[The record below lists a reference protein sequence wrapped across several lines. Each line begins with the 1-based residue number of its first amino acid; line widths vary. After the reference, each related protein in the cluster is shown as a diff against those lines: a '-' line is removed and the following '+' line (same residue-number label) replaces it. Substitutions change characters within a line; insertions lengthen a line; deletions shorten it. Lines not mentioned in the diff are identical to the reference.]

1 MKLEMRTL
9 KNIAAAAMTLAVVFG
24 AASLKPVTANAAEAS
39 GSASIEEEN
48 SYISFQDE
56 AYQNEFLCRVNN
68 ERAKA
73 GLKPV
78 QLGDSNHNS
87 AAQER
92 AKELASSY
100 SYVRPNGQRD
110 FTIFAE
116 NGINDASV
124 GENYIAGV
132 STPDAAVDQWMN
144 IDFARE
150 RMLNADVTTMSVGHY
165 EGGVYNNYWVLIFSC
180 PENSYTSNYRQE
192 VLNLVNAERAK
203 YGLQPLVMGDAKLT
217 AAAQQRAEEI
227 ATVNSHVR
235 PNGTKWYTVL
245 SEYGVTDAAAGE
257 NAAWGSVSP
266 EEVVNAWMNSEAI
279 AQTFWIPK
287 LVQWVLATTTT
298 APALGAISG
307 SSSLQSDHLLSSNK
321 RSAELQGLADF
332 LLRFFLAEDMR
343 AAVPGA
349 GLDTK
354 TYAAVV
360 AQRTIYV
367 ILILNNMQ
375 EEPQWRITAP
385 SMARPQENTKKRR
398 AASLRRCHLR
408 TARKLPLHFWNRC
421 VRPTAPPATMCMLT
435 ACGKATG
442 NAIQMMV
449 NRPRRR
455 AHQRWRCCSTAA

>member
-56 AYQNEFLCRVNN
+56 AYQNEFLRRVNN
-68 ERAKA
+68 
-73 GLKPV
+73 
-78 QLGDSNHNS
+78 
-87 AAQER
+87 ER

-180 PENSYTSNYRQE
+180 SENSYTSNYRQE

-266 EEVVNAWMNSEAI
+266 EEVVNAWMNSEGHRANI
-279 AQTFWIPK
+279 LDPEARAMG
-287 LVQWVLATTTT
+287 V
-298 APALGAISG
+298 GYYYN
-307 SSSLQSDHLLSSNK
+307 SSSTWGHQWIQL
-321 RSAELQGLADF
+321 F
-332 LLRFFLAEDMR
+332 
-343 AAVPGA
+343 
-349 GLDTK
+349 TK
-354 TYAAVV
+354 
-360 AQRTIYV
+360 
-367 ILILNNMQ
+367 
-375 EEPQWRITAP
+375 
-385 SMARPQENTKKRR
+385 
-398 AASLRRCHLR
+398 
-408 TARKLPLHFWNRC
+408 
-421 VRPTAPPATMCMLT
+421 
-435 ACGKATG
+435 
-442 NAIQMMV
+442 
-449 NRPRRR
+449 
-455 AHQRWRCCSTAA
+455 

>member
-68 ERAKA
+68 
-73 GLKPV
+73 
-78 QLGDSNHNS
+78 
-87 AAQER
+87 ER

-266 EEVVNAWMNSEAI
+266 EEVVNAWMNSEGHRANI
-279 AQTFWIPK
+279 LDPEARAMG
-287 LVQWVLATTTT
+287 V
-298 APALGAISG
+298 GYYYN
-307 SSSLQSDHLLSSNK
+307 SSSTWGHQWIQL
-321 RSAELQGLADF
+321 F
-332 LLRFFLAEDMR
+332 
-343 AAVPGA
+343 
-349 GLDTK
+349 TK
-354 TYAAVV
+354 
-360 AQRTIYV
+360 
-367 ILILNNMQ
+367 
-375 EEPQWRITAP
+375 
-385 SMARPQENTKKRR
+385 
-398 AASLRRCHLR
+398 
-408 TARKLPLHFWNRC
+408 
-421 VRPTAPPATMCMLT
+421 
-435 ACGKATG
+435 
-442 NAIQMMV
+442 
-449 NRPRRR
+449 
-455 AHQRWRCCSTAA
+455 